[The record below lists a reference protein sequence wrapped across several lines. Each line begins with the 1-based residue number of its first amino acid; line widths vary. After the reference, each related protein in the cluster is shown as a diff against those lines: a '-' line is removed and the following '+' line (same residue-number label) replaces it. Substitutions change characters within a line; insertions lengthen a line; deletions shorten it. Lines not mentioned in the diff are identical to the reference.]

1 MIAKKAEIK
10 DYKLKVLIWG
20 KPGVG
25 KSRWAL
31 NSDKALV
38 LDFENSTTL
47 YSKEFDFYRAV
58 IDQSTAIKSKKDKNV
73 KDISNATF
81 LTKEIIIEISNGVYN
96 GIVNTLI
103 IDSATDLLDNIESIL
118 LKQYESKIGKNL
130 TQLNQLQKSKWYA
143 FRRDNTRRMLDSI
156 IALDVNIIFT
166 ARSKIVWGTGSDG
179 KTQPVGTQVDA
190 LEILES
196 LVDVVIE
203 LTEDGAIN
211 ITKTRLSKSKGVIE
225 GIKTFNDFKQFVLN
239 DSGKLNNKNQ
249 KSAKKNETK
258 ESEDKRDADKRKA
271 KQEINKESVVNQEQ
285 IELIKIVIAMQEKA
299 GISMQ
304 SLNKI
309 MSEYGKSKLQE
320 LTIDDLNNLYIKLE
334 DIVNEKSKK

>member
-31 NSDKALV
+31 NSDKPLV
-38 LDFENSTTL
+38 IDFENSTTL
-47 YSKEFDFYRAV
+47 YSNEFDFYRAAV
-58 IDQSTAIKSKKDKNV
+58 DHSTAAKSKKDSNV
-73 KDISNATF
+73 KDISNATL
-81 LTKEIIIEISNGVYN
+81 LTTEIIKEISDGVYN
-96 GIVNTLI
+96 NIVNTLI

-118 LKQYESKIGKNL
+118 LNQYEKKIGKNL
-130 TQLNQLQKSKWYA
+130 MQLNQLQKSKWYA
-143 FRRDNTRRMLDSI
+143 FRRDNTRRLLDKI

-203 LTEDGAIN
+203 ITEDRNIN
-211 ITKTRLSKSKGVIE
+211 IVKTRLSKSDGIIE
-225 GIKTFNDFKQFVLN
+225 GIKTFNDFKQFVIN
-239 DSGKLNNKNQ
+239 DKTK
-249 KSAKKNETK
+249 KDDTMSAKRE
-258 ESEDKRDADKRKA
+258 AGKRKD
-271 KQEINKESVVNQEQ
+271 NQETPAEKDNTDYVKSLRVYQ
-285 IELIKIVIAMQEKA
+285 KKLKITDNK
-299 GISMQ
+299 
-304 SLNKI
+304 LNKI
-309 MSEYGKSKLQE
+309 IKEVTNKDEIDE
-320 LTIDDLNNLYIKLE
+320 LNE
-334 DIVNEKSKK
+334 AQVNEVYAKLIEIEEEQKSNGK

>member
-31 NSDKALV
+31 NSDKPLA

-47 YSKEFDFYRAV
+47 YSNEFDFYRAV
-58 IDQSTAIKSKKDKNV
+58 IDQSTAIKSKKDKSV
-73 KDISNATF
+73 KDVSNATL
-81 LTKEIIIEISNGVYN
+81 LTKEIISEISNGVYKD
-96 GIVNTLI
+96 IVNTLI
-103 IDSATDLLDNIESIL
+103 IDSATDLLDSIESIL
-118 LKQYESKIGKNL
+118 LTQYENKIGKNL
-130 TQLNQLQKSKWYA
+130 MQLNQLQKSKWYA
-143 FRRDNTRRMLDSI
+143 YRRDNTRRLLDRI

-166 ARSKIVWGTGSDG
+166 ARSKIVWGTGQDG

-203 LTEDGAIN
+203 LTENKEIN
-211 ITKTRLSKSKGVIE
+211 ITKTRLSKSEGIIE

-239 DSGKLNNKNQ
+239 DKVDNKNDKI
-249 KSAKKNETK
+249 KSAKKDAGKET
-258 ESEDKRDADKRKA
+258 
-271 KQEINKESVVNQEQ
+271 QGKESVEQ
-285 IELIKIVIAMQEKA
+285 NTLITKDQIAEIK
-299 GISMQ
+299 
-304 SLNKI
+304 
-309 MSEYGKSKLQE
+309 KLQKEIPILDSSVKAVLKDMFKIEKIEE
-320 LTIDDLNNLYIKLE
+320 LKVSQYELFLDRMKKQLE
-334 DIVNEKSKK
+334 KKGKKDE

>member
-31 NSDKALV
+31 NSDKPLV

-47 YSKEFDFYRAV
+47 YSNEFDFYRAV
-58 IDQSTAIKSKKDKNV
+58 IDQSTAVKSKKDKSV
-73 KDISNATF
+73 KDISNATL
-81 LTKEIIIEISNGVYN
+81 LTKEIISEISNGVYK

-118 LKQYESKIGKNL
+118 LTQYENKIGKNL
-130 TQLNQLQKSKWYA
+130 MQLNQLQKSKWYK
-143 FRRDNTRRMLDSI
+143 FRRENTRRLLDKI

-166 ARSKIVWGTGSDG
+166 ARSKIVWGTGQDG

-203 LTEDGAIN
+203 LTENKEIN
-211 ITKTRLSKSKGVIE
+211 ITKTRLSKSEGIIE

-239 DSGKLNNKNQ
+239 DKIDNKNDEIE
-249 KSAKKNETK
+249 SAKKDAGKGNQSNESIEQNEPISK
-258 ESEDKRDADKRKA
+258 
-271 KQEINKESVVNQEQ
+271 EQ
-285 IELIKIVIAMQEKA
+285 ISEIK
-299 GISMQ
+299 
-304 SLNKI
+304 
-309 MSEYGKSKLQE
+309 KLQKEIPILDSSVKAVLKDMFKIEKIEE
-320 LTIDDLNNLYIKLE
+320 LNTKQYELFINRMKKQLE
-334 DIVNEKSKK
+334 KKGEKNE